1 MMEIVFDIGGP
12 SELPSLK
19 RRRMPWE
26 KENIGF
32 SIGAG
37 KPKAL
42 SKPRSILHA
51 IMSKHF
57 L

>member
-51 IMSKHF
+51 IMSKHC